1 MTEQELGQIIKENK
15 EALQGLE
22 KRLAKIEKS
31 FTWSTIFGF
40 VKAVVIAAP
49 IVFGIIYFTPIL
61 KDYVRI
67 FEPIVKTIQL
77 GTNNLVNG
85 SKSNQ
90 LDVNNVVGSFC
101 DPQAREALVKD
112 LCK

>member
-15 EALQGLE
+15 ETLQSLD
-22 KRLAKIEKS
+22 KRLHKIEKN
-31 FTWSTIFGF
+31 FTWNTIFGF
-40 VKAVVIAAP
+40 VKAVIIAAP
-49 IVFGIIYFTPIL
+49 IIFGIIYFTPIL

-77 GTNNLVNG
+77 GAGNFVSGNKTN
-85 SKSNQ
+85 Q
-90 LDVNNVVGSFC
+90 TDVNNIVGSFC
-101 DPQAREALVKD
+101 NAEAREALARD